1 MAIVF
6 IGIGSNMGD
15 RQANCLRAVDLLGE
29 HGLEVSKIS
38 SLYETEPWGPAKQR
52 MFINAALKAVTG
64 LSPADLLAA
73 LKKIEK
79 DMGREETEKWGPRI
93 IDLDILFY
101 DNVVIK
107 EAGLE
112 IPHPL
117 LHKRGF
123 VLLPLA
129 EIAPDKRHP
138 ATGITVKQLMEGLR
152 DHENA

>member
-15 RQANCLRAVDLLGE
+15 RQANCLRAVDLLGA
-29 HGLEVSKIS
+29 HGLEVRKVS
-38 SLYETEPWGPAKQR
+38 SLYETEPWGLAKQR
-52 MFINAALKAVTG
+52 MFINAALEAVTG
-64 LSPADLLAA
+64 LSPADLLAK
-73 LKKIEK
+73 LKVIEK
-79 DMGREETEKWGPRI
+79 DMGREKTEKWGPRI

-138 ATGITVKQLMEGLR
+138 ATGITVMQLKEGLR